1 MLSKVDAVKKTIAKK
16 KKKKKKGN
24 DYDDGVELKGKKP
37 V

>member
-1 MLSKVDAVKKTIAKK
+1 LSKVDAVKKTIAKK

-24 DYDDGVELKGKKP
+24 DYDDGVELKGKKT